1 MTNDSICVNWDHKF
15 SLTPF
20 AGGYR
25 KCFSESSF
33 VYDFVVVCDFL
44 NVTGV
49 YLPGK
54 ENAHEQLKIRKINKV

>member
-1 MTNDSICVNWDHKF
+1 MTTGTTKI

-33 VYDFVVVCDFL
+33 VYYFVVVYDFL
-44 NVTGV
+44 NVTGI

-54 ENAHEQLKIRKINKV
+54 ENVHEQLKIRNKNKV